1 MLGRRCS
8 IGLLLFHGQS
18 CFFCF
23 LFCFLHG
30 IGAFLFYFI
39 FPPWLEPAIVADGNV
54 SDYDYD
60 FNIYEIHAK
69 IKEINLMLLMS
80 FQAEKSESW

>member
-1 MLGRRCS
+1 MGSGR
-8 IGLLLFHGQS
+8 
-18 CFFCF
+18 
-23 LFCFLHG
+23 
-30 IGAFLFYFI
+30 FYFI
-39 FPPWLEPAIVADGNV
+39 LIFSPWLEPAIVADGNV

-69 IKEINLMLLMS
+69 IKKINLMLLMS